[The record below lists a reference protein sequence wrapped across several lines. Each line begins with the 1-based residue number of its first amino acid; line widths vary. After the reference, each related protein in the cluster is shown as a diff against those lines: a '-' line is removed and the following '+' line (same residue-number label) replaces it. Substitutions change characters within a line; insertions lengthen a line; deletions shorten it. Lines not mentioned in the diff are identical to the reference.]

1 MIRLA
6 ACVWSIVAILAAVI
20 VFQIKY
26 AVQELE
32 VELAEVNSQ
41 IVADQEA
48 IHVLRA
54 EWSYL
59 NQPQR
64 ISDLAERYLGM
75 DPAVEPQLVSYQD
88 LGDLPLRLEGVV
100 VRPEG
105 AGPLLPREKPASVFV
120 SAPAETAPELAA
132 PAVQPPAAILVSAE
146 PDTRTGGAPQSN
158 TAPRASGHAAG
169 QGGPI
174 DPITATL
181 VKYGGAQ

>member
-6 ACVWSIVAILAAVI
+6 ACVWSVVAILAAVI

-32 VELAEVNSQ
+32 VELAAVNSQ

-59 NQPQR
+59 NRPER
-64 ISDLAERYLGM
+64 IADLAERYLGM
-75 DPAVEPQLVSYQD
+75 DPAVEPQLVSYD
-88 LGDLPLRLEGVV
+88 ALENLPLRLEGVV
-100 VRPEG
+100 LRAENS
-105 AGPLLPREKPASVFV
+105 GPLLPREKPESIFV
-120 SAPAETAPELAA
+120 SAPAQPAPRATI
-132 PAVQPPAAILVSAE
+132 PASEVPSGLLVSAE
-146 PDTRTGGAPQSN
+146 PEPQTQS
-158 TAPRASGHAAG
+158 APRASSHAAG
-169 QGGPI
+169 QGSVI